1 MKVMTKI
8 YRSWLNCQVDTCT
21 DEGLET
27 SDHFSSYRLSLK
39 LKPLSRLRWR
49 GGVYCDSNALYCA
62 ALRDRTESKGKQVKE
77 GKGTKKKKLRQTRL

>member
-1 MKVMTKI
+1 MRINVCVCAVTQKRGGTMKVMTKI

-49 GGVYCDSNALYCA
+49 GEGGSIVILMPSIV
-62 ALRDRTESKGKQVKE
+62 LR
-77 GKGTKKKKLRQTRL
+77 

>member
-8 YRSWLNCQVDTCT
+8 YRSCLNCQVDTCT

-49 GGVYCDSNALYCA
+49 GGGGGVSIVILMPSIV
-62 ALRDRTESKGKQVKE
+62 LR
-77 GKGTKKKKLRQTRL
+77 